1 MPCNLVPGSN
11 SARTT
16 SRGFPFRFRAAIAF
30 VPVATSPAGRI
41 RRTQHFAV
49 ALGVIML
56 FAQAALA
63 QGIQP
68 FSTQAPGPFST
79 VDMASTYVLVS
90 IPIRNKVGAIPF
102 QYSLIAN
109 SAPKT
114 GLAQYQTALNGQL
127 MGPGGLL
134 SASIFFQSTPVTCG
148 IYFTTKLDH
157 FALIDST
164 GATHPFP
171 PADDVIISSS
181 SNCSGGGFTAQ
192 TTDGS
197 GYTITVSRI
206 QNGASFATTVWDKSG
221 NVQSS
226 SSALNTPDGNSI
238 SVAGGNYPSYIYTD
252 TLGQAVLTVT
262 VNNPHSVST
271 PDTYVYT
278 DKNGGNQ
285 TYSVAYTSMHWKT
298 NYGCQDY
305 DVSGVFFP
313 TTITETP
320 SGQRYTIS
328 YEPTPGYPGDTTGRI
343 QQITFPSGGYVKYSY
358 SGGSNGIQCSISIP
372 VVPTLTKTVNDGNG
386 HSNIWT
392 YVNGRDG
399 SHINPFNVTE
409 TDPAGNQSVYTF
421 YNEYQLEKQVYQGS
435 VSPSNLIST
444 TVTCYNGNFANC
456 PTTNPTAGM
465 GVMPVIYQ
473 TDVFTYP
480 GNSSSASLI
489 ETKYN
494 ITINGLGVPIGAGTI
509 AEIKKYDFGAAT
521 SLPPTAAPTISPVAD
536 TIITYDGNGAS
547 CGALAANSNID
558 DRPCSITTTN
568 SSGATVSQVNYT
580 YNSAGHPT
588 QTSTLVSGSTYLTSS
603 NSYNTNGAMASST
616 DVNGAVTNYFYN
628 GTGGCNNLLLTSTSL
643 PVNSLSTSQTWDCN
657 GGVLTSSTDENGQVT
672 SYSYVNPSTSVAD
685 PFWRQT
691 QATYPDGGGTT
702 TTYSTGTSLPWSIST
717 STAIISGTNLNNTTI
732 YDGLARV
739 TQTQLTSDPDGTD
752 YVDTTYDS
760 VGRKSTVSNPHRS
773 GSLPTDG
780 TTTYSYD
787 ALDRVTS
794 VLKPDGSQ
802 TSSTYNSN
810 CTTVTDEAGK
820 ARKSCVDGLD
830 RLTQVFEDPGSSPHL
845 NYETDYS
852 YDALGNLICIQQQG
866 GVSTPSGTGCA
877 YSSSGDSTSP
887 WRIRR
892 FAYDGISRLTS
903 ASNPESGAISYTY
916 DGNGNV
922 LTKTAPKPNQ
932 TGTATTVTT
941 YYYDALNRL
950 TKKTYNDGS
959 TPTVQF
965 AYDNNTITG
974 CTIAPPSQTDS
985 NPKGYRTSMCDGS
998 GGTTWTHDQMGRIL
1012 SERRTIGG
1020 VLGAYDSTEVFNLDG
1035 SISSLTALGYSVAY
1049 TYNGAGRPMTAVNS
1063 ADSFNYVTSTAYAP
1077 FGGLTGAS
1085 MGSKP
1090 ITISNAYNNRL
1101 QPTTLSASTTPATI
1115 MSLSYD
1121 FHSSTHADNG
1131 NVFQITNNRDGNRTQ
1146 NFMYDSLNR
1155 IQQAYTT
1162 GTNWGETFSPTATSP
1177 GVAPST
1183 SGIDAWGNL
1192 AHRSGV
1198 TGKTSYE
1205 PLDCPANAKNQLSAC
1220 SLSYDAAGNGTSSGS
1235 AIYTYDAENRLI
1247 SAGGMSYIYDGD
1259 GKRVKKCTAGTTPGT
1274 CATNPTGTLYWT
1286 GTGSDPLVETDLAGN
1301 VLENYIFFKG
1311 KRIAR
1316 RDASTHAVHY
1326 YFSDYLGTHSLITDA
1341 NGTMPPQE
1349 ESDFYPYGGEILVSG
1364 SDPNHYKFT
1373 GKERDAESGLDNFG
1387 ARFDASSLGR
1397 FIIPDPLYL
1406 EVHRLGDPQQ
1416 LNLYAYGKNNPLKF
1430 TDPSGMDI
1438 YCVGTEEYCAAYLAA
1453 LQKDV
1458 SFKIGYDENG
1468 KVVAVGD
1475 VDKKSLSKSDKQFL
1489 SAIDD
1494 DKHHVTIEAVGGKKD
1509 SSVFFGAD
1517 RGGTHNQSTHTI
1529 NFDQAK
1535 LLDDAK
1541 NAGGYTSAQLVGH
1554 ETLEAYGQSKG
1565 MSQENA
1571 HNYATGSGFPG
1582 LDQGRTTQLFGGYV
1596 AGTETKAYTGVTTQF
1611 TVHGRGIT
1619 ENIRI
1624 DLVTPVPNAS
1634 MIPTAAK
1641 YPVSVERPQP

>member
-1 MPCNLVPGSN
+1 MPCNPIPASN
-11 SARTT
+11 SARTA
-16 SRGFPFRFRAAIAF
+16 SRGFSCRAAIAF
-30 VPVATSPAGRI
+30 VPVAASPAGKK
-41 RRTQHFAV
+41 RRGQHFAA
-49 ALGVIML
+49 ALGVVML

-79 VDMASTYVLVS
+79 VDLASTYVLVS
-90 IPIRNKVGAIPF
+90 IPIRNKTGAIPF

-109 SAPKT
+109 SAPNT
-114 GLAQYQTALNGQL
+114 GLAQYQTALAGQV
-127 MGPGGLL
+127 MGSGGLL
-134 SASIFFQSTPVTCG
+134 SATVGAQVQFLSC
-148 IYFTTKLDH
+148 FTVYSKSVLNN
-157 FALIDST
+157 FVLIDTT

-171 PADDVIISSS
+171 PGDTVIISTHSGCSS
-181 SNCSGGGFTAQ
+181 GGFTAQ

-197 GYTITVSRI
+197 GYTITVSRT
-206 QNGASFATTVWDKSG
+206 QNGASYATTVWDKSG
-221 NVQSS
+221 NTISS
-226 SSALNTPDGNSI
+226 SNNSNNMLNTPDGNSLSNSI
-238 SVAGGNYPSYIYTD
+238 SFGTNYTNYTYTD
-252 TLGQAVLTVT
+252 TLAQTVLTAT
-262 VNNPHSVST
+262 IYNPHSVST

-298 NYGCQDY
+298 NYGCGDH
-305 DVSGVFFP
+305 DVSGLLFP

-320 SGQRYTIS
+320 TGQQYTIT

-343 QQITFPSGGYVKYSY
+343 QQITLASGGYVKYSY

-372 VVPTLTKTVNDGNG
+372 VIPTLTKTVNDGNG
-386 HSNIWT
+386 HSNTWT
-392 YVNGRDG
+392 YVNSRDG

-409 TDPAGNQSVYTF
+409 TDPGGNQSVYTF
-421 YNEYQLEKQVYQGS
+421 YDEYQLERQVYQGS
-435 VSPSNLIST
+435 VSPSNLIGT

-465 GVMPVIYQ
+465 GVTPHIFQ

-480 GNSSSASLI
+480 GTSSAASLI

-494 ITINGLGVPIGAGTI
+494 ITGSGNTRGAGTI
-509 AEIKKYDFGAAT
+509 AEVKKYDFGAAT

-536 TIITYDGNGAS
+536 TTITYDGNGAS
-547 CGALAANSNID
+547 CGTLAANSNID

-580 YNSAGHPT
+580 YNPTGHPT

-603 NSYNTNGAMASST
+603 NSYNANGTMASST

-628 GTGGCNNLLLTSTSL
+628 GTGGCNTLLSTSTSL

-657 GGVLTSSTDENGQVT
+657 GGVRTSSTDENGQIT
-672 SYSYVNPSTSVAD
+672 NYSYVNPSTGVAD

-691 QATYPDGGGTT
+691 QVIYPDGGSST
-702 TTYSTGTSLPWSIST
+702 TTYSTGTSLPWNIST
-717 STAIISGTNLNNTTI
+717 STAITSGTNLNNTTI
-732 YDGLARV
+732 YDGLGRA

-760 VGRKSTVSNPHRS
+760 VGRKATVSNPHRS
-773 GSLPTDG
+773 ASSPTDG
-780 TTTYSYD
+780 ITTYSYD

-794 VLKPDGSQ
+794 VLQPDGSQ
-802 TSSTYNSN
+802 VSSTYNN
-810 CTTVTDEAGK
+810 TCTTITDEAGK
-820 ARKSCVDGLD
+820 ARESCVDGLD
-830 RLTQVFEDPGSSPHL
+830 RLLQVFEDPGSSPHL

-866 GVSTPSGTGCA
+866 GVPTPSGTGCA

-892 FAYDGISRLTS
+892 FAYDGLSRLTS
-903 ASNPESGAISYTY
+903 ASNPESGTISYTY

-932 TGTATTVTT
+932 TGTATAVTT

-950 TKKTYNDGS
+950 TKKNYNDGS

-965 AYDNNTITG
+965 AYDNNTLTA
-974 CTIAPPSQTDS
+974 CTIAPPSQTDA

-998 GGTTWTHDQMGRIL
+998 GGTSWTHDKLGRIL
-1012 SERRTIGG
+1012 SERRTIGA
-1020 VLGAYDSTEVFNLDG
+1020 VIGAYDSTDAFNLDG
-1035 SISSLTALGYSVAY
+1035 SISNLTALGYSVAY
-1049 TYNGAGRPMTAVNS
+1049 TYNGAGRPITAVNS
-1063 ADSFNYVTSTAYAP
+1063 ADPFNYVTSTAYAP
-1077 FGGLTGAS
+1077 FGGITGAS
-1085 MGSKP
+1085 MGPKP
-1090 ITISNAYNNRL
+1090 ITISNSYNNRL
-1101 QPTTLSASTTPATI
+1101 QPGTLGASTTAATI
-1115 MSLSYD
+1115 LSLSYD
-1121 FHSSTHADNG
+1121 FHSATHADNG
-1131 NVFQITNNRDGNRTQ
+1131 NVFQISNGRDSNRTQ
-1146 NFMYDSLNR
+1146 NFIYDALNR
-1155 IQQAYTT
+1155 IQQAYTA

-1192 AHRSGV
+1192 THRSGV
-1198 TGKTSYE
+1198 TGKTYYE
-1205 PLDCPANAKNQLSAC
+1205 PLSCPANTNNQLTTC
-1220 SLSYDAAGNGTSSGS
+1220 SLSYDAAGNVTSGGS
-1235 AIYTYDAENRLI
+1235 ATYTYDAENRLI

-1259 GKRVKKCTAGTTPGT
+1259 GKRVEKCTAGTTPGV

-1301 VLENYIFFKG
+1301 VLEDYIFFKG

-1316 RDASTHAVHY
+1316 RDASTKAVHY
-1326 YFSDYLGTHSLITDA
+1326 YFSDHLGTHSLITDA

-1373 GKERDAESGLDNFG
+1373 GKERDAESGLDSFG
-1387 ARFDASSLGR
+1387 ARYDASSMGR
-1397 FIIPDPLYL
+1397 FMTPDPLYL
-1406 EVHRLGDPQQ
+1406 EIHRMVDPQQ

-1438 YCVGTEEYCAAYLAA
+1438 YCVGDEDFCAAYLAA

-1458 SFKIGYDENG
+1458 SFKIAYDKDG
-1468 KVVAVGD
+1468 KVVVAGD

-1494 DKHHVTIEAVGGKKD
+1494 DKHHVTIDAVGGKED
-1509 SSVFFGAD
+1509 SSVFFGASH
-1517 RGGTHNQSTHTI
+1517 GATHTI
-1529 NFDQAK
+1529 NFDQAA

-1541 NAGGYTSAQLVGH
+1541 NSGGYTSAALVGH
-1554 ETLEAYGQSKG
+1554 ETLEAYGESKG
-1565 MSQENA
+1565 KSTEAA
-1571 HNYATGSGFPG
+1571 HDYATRLGFPG
-1582 LDQGRTTQLFGGYV
+1582 LDAGPTIGLFGDSKTGLVYS
-1596 AGTETKAYTGVTTQF
+1596 YTQQYQ
-1611 TVHGRGIT
+1611 VHGKDIT
-1619 ENIRI
+1619 ENIHI
-1624 DLVTPVPNAS
+1624 NFVTPVPNAS
-1634 MIPTAAK
+1634 LSDKTKAPG
-1641 YPVSVERPQP
+1641 YPVSVEKAP